1 MKQYNNREKATT
13 YSNDATVRNADPHP
27 SKSMLSA
34 YQGSIIA
41 IMQGNAGRTITELY
55 DLGGGSGAAVPR
67 TLVCPYSFLVDFM
80 LLHHHKPRLIIFR
93 TPLIFNFVS
102 SFMT

>member
-1 MKQYNNREKATT
+1 MKLYNNHEKDTT
-13 YSNDATVRNADPHP
+13 YSNDTRVSNANPFEA
-27 SKSMLSA
+27 MLSA

-67 TLVCPYSFLVDFM
+67 TLVWPLFPFLLILCCCTIINPDSLFFA
-80 LLHHHKPRLIIFR
+80 LL
-93 TPLIFNFVS
+93 
-102 SFMT
+102 